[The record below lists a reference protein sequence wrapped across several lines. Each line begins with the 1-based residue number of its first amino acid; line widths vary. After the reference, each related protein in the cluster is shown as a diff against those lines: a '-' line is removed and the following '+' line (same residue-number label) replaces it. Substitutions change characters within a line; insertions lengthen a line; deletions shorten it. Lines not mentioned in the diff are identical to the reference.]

1 MSHLNANN
9 VLKKITCVR
18 ISCKSGVLFAF
29 PVKGAT
35 ETKQVNDALYLELAP
50 DEKMEE
56 SLRFLSWYK
65 KLKHVLTML
74 INLLISKIFFKLIR
88 KQLIASNVS

>member
-35 ETKQVNDALYLELAP
+35 ETKQVNDALHLELVP
-50 DEKMEE
+50 DEKDG
-56 SLRFLSWYK
+56 R
-65 KLKHVLTML
+65 VLE
-74 INLLISKIFFKLIR
+74 IS
-88 KQLIASNVS
+88 QLV

>member
-35 ETKQVNDALYLELAP
+35 ETKQVNDALHQELEN
-50 DEKMEE
+50 
-56 SLRFLSWYK
+56 K
-65 KLKHVLTML
+65 KKDGRVLE
-74 INLLISKIFFKLIR
+74 IS
-88 KQLIASNVS
+88 QLV